1 MKLSNLE
8 KLGVAVRRD
17 CAFMR
22 MGVLSAANGKPGSLV
37 FCESEHWLREA
48 LKNPNVAALLVP
60 EALAPLVPEPYGI
73 AVSDCPRDDFYRIH
87 NRFDEIAPVV
97 LHEPT
102 RMGRNCTVSPLAYI
116 DPENVV
122 LGDNVVV
129 KEFATV
135 YGPAEIGDNTVIRA
149 GVRIGSDGF
158 QFPKDKDGKICYTRH
173 YGGVT
178 IGTDVEIKENT
189 VVNKGLFFGDRASI
203 GDNTKIDA
211 QCYIAHNVSIGARCL
226 MGPGVQVCGSS
237 TIGDRVWIGPQA
249 LISSELKIG
258 DEAQIVMGSIVI
270 GNVKAG
276 KKVSG
281 NFAVDHEKHLRN
293 CIR

>member
-1 MKLSNLE
+1 MKLSILE
-8 KLGVAVRRD
+8 KLDVSVYRD
-17 CAFMR
+17 CEFAR
-22 MGVLSAANGKPGSLV
+22 MGVLSAANAKPGSLV
-37 FCESEHWLREA
+37 FCESEHWLRAA
-48 LKNPNVAALLVP
+48 LKNPSVAALLVP
-60 EALAPLVPEPYGI
+60 EDLVPLVPEPYGI
-73 AVSDCPRDDFYRIH
+73 AVCARPRDDFYRIH
-87 NRFDEIAPVV
+87 NRFDEVAPVI

-102 RMGRNCTVSPLAYI
+102 RMGQGCSISPLAYV
-116 DPENVV
+116 DPENVI
-122 LGDNVVV
+122 LGEHVVIR
-129 KEFATV
+129 EFATV
-135 YGPAEIGDNTVIRA
+135 YGPAEIGNNTVLRA

-158 QFPKDKDGKICYTRH
+158 QFPKDRDGKICYVRH
-173 YGGVT
+173 YGGVS
-178 IGTDVEIKENT
+178 IGADVEIKENT

-211 QCYIAHNVSIGARCL
+211 QCYIAHNVSIGSRCL

-237 TIGDRVWIGPQA
+237 TIGDRVWVGPQA

-258 DEAQIVMGSIVI
+258 DDAQIVMGSIVI
-270 GNVKAG
+270 GNVRPG